1 MSHKDYSDISL
12 LERINKQPGL
22 RERIEKLVTIAEAGQ
37 GTPDNGNDIEEL
49 IIQEGRSLQ
58 REVLQSWANNKHQE
72 IMETTHRNP
81 DLRQS
86 GKKKQLGIRR

>member
-1 MSHKDYSDISL
+1 MSHKDHSDISL

-22 RERIEKLVTIAEAGQ
+22 RERIEKLVTIAEAAQ

-58 REVLQSWANNKHQE
+58 KEVLQSWANNKHQE
-72 IMETTHRNP
+72 IMETTQRSTH
-81 DLRQS
+81 LRQS
-86 GKKKQLGIRR
+86 GKKK